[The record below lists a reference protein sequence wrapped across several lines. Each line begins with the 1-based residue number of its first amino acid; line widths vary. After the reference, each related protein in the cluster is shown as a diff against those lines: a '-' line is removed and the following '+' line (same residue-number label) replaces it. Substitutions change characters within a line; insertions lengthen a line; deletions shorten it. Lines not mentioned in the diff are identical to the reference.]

1 MSYVTDS
8 LGPGETIVH
17 EASIHWIAYF
27 WPLVTIIVGVVV
39 AALALSFGTSR
50 FEAGSAWIIRL
61 VGFAPLLV
69 GLVWFLISRFLT
81 RTTELAVTSRKVV
94 AKWGL
99 IARSTIE
106 QRLEKVESISV
117 DQTVWGRMLNFGH
130 VTVHGTGIS
139 ETPIKRIADPLT
151 FRRKVEQAIE
161 ARRDVG

>member
-17 EASIHWIAYF
+17 EASIHWIAYL
-27 WPLVTIIVGVVV
+27 WPFVTIILGLGIAVLTVT
-39 AALALSFGTSR
+39 FGSSRLNTSSN
-50 FEAGSAWIIRL
+50 GLIWL
-61 VGFAPLLV
+61 LGFVPLLV
-69 GLVWFLISRFLT
+69 GIVWFLVSRFLT

-117 DQTVWGRMLNFGH
+117 DQTFWGRMLNFGH

-161 ARRDVG
+161 ARREVG

>member
-17 EASIHWIAYF
+17 EATIHWIAYV
-27 WPLVTIIVGVVV
+27 WPFVTIILGVAV
-39 AALALSFGTSR
+39 AVLTLSFGI
-50 FEAGSAWIIRL
+50 GRL
-61 VGFAPLLV
+61 DPSYNSLIGLLGFVPLLV
-69 GLVWFLISRFLT
+69 GIVWFLISRFLT

-117 DQTVWGRMLNFGH
+117 DQTFLGRMLNFGH